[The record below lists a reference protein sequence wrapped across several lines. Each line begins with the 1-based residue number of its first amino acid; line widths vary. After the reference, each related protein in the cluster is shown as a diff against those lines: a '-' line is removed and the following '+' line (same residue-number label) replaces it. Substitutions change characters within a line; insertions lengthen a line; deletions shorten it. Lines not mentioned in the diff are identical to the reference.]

1 MTAGSLPAT
10 SGYRDKDGYFF
21 ITGRSKEMIVLA
33 TGKKIFPDEL
43 EKFYKQIPSIKEICL
58 IQGERGIEA
67 AVVPDFDYLRKM
79 NLSNSR
85 ETIAFEIEDLAK
97 DLPPYKRITGLKIF
111 KDPFPVTR
119 LGKLKRSQVRDLYLK
134 SGERAEK
141 PVTSG

>member
-1 MTAGSLPAT
+1 
-10 SGYRDKDGYFF
+10 
-21 ITGRSKEMIVLA
+21 MIVLS

-97 DLPPYKRITGLKIF
+97 DLPPYKRIAGLKIF
-111 KDPFPVTR
+111 KESLPVTR
-119 LGKLKRSQVRDLYLK
+119 LGKLRRSLVKELYEK
-134 SGERAEK
+134 SREPAEK
-141 PVTSG
+141 AV